1 MLVTQGWHNKDM
13 GLTRIASF
21 DELRT
26 RIGEEIA
33 VGDWVTVGQDAI
45 DRFAEATGDHQWI
58 HTDPER
64 ALRES
69 PFGGAVAHGFLTA
82 SLLPRLL
89 TDAIEMPPIRLG
101 VNYGFNRLR
110 FTAPVKSGA
119 RVRARFVLGAIEDV
133 PGGVQITWNVTV
145 DIEGSD
151 KPALIA
157 QWLSRRYK

>member
-64 ALRES
+64 ALCEL

-89 TDAIEMPPIRLG
+89 TEAIEKTDPGLG
-101 VNYGFNRLR
+101 
-110 FTAPVKSGA
+110 S
-119 RVRARFVLGAIEDV
+119 
-133 PGGVQITWNVTV
+133 
-145 DIEGSD
+145 S
-151 KPALIA
+151 
-157 QWLSRRYK
+157 